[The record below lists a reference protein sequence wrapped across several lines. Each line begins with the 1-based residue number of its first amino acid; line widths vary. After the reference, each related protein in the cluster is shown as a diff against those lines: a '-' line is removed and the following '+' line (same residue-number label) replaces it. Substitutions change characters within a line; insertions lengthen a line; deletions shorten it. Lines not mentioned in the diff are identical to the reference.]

1 MFEIQD
7 LQLFALSDENPGLMS
22 FWDIGESFLN
32 IQLGRIVSRPLVT
45 SIPKRR
51 NFSSWKGRFV
61 CAIKLGQTLFRE
73 PFRFIKNIVVVA
85 ILSMVVFLNLLNFP
99 FSKISRE
106 AFVDGVVAD
115 LSSLGGLF
123 VRPFVFA
130 LDLIKLSAGALID
143 PKFAIFLNADVI

>member
-1 MFEIQD
+1 MFEIDD
-7 LQLFALSDENPGLMS
+7 LQLFSISDENLSLMS

-32 IQLGRIVSRPLVT
+32 IQLSRIVSRPLVT

-61 CAIKLGQTLFRE
+61 CVIKFCQTMFRE
-73 PFRFIKNIVVVA
+73 PFRFVKNIVVVC

-106 AFVDGVVAD
+106 AFVDGIVAN
-115 LSSLGGLF
+115 LSSIGGLF
-123 VRPFVFA
+123 VRPFV
-130 LDLIKLSAGALID
+130 LVSDLIKLSAGAILD
-143 PKFAIFLNADVI
+143 PKFAISLNLDVI